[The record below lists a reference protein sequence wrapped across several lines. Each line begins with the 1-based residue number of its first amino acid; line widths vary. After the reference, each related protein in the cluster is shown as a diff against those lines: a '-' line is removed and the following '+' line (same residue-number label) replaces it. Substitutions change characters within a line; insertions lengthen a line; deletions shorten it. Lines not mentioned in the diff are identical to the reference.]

1 MARVRGMSLLDVTLN
16 VIFVAYVFYVIA
28 TGSFVP
34 APFLRDQPDANVID
48 LQQPAEDA
56 PPPLL
61 IPIEPPE
68 EL

>member
-1 MARVRGMSLLDVTLN
+1 MSLLDVTLN
-16 VIFVAYVFYVIA
+16 VVFLAYVLYVLA

-34 APFLRDQPDANVID
+34 TPFLRDSPDANVID
-48 LQQPAEDA
+48 VQQPEEDA

-61 IPIEPPE
+61 IPIEPPD